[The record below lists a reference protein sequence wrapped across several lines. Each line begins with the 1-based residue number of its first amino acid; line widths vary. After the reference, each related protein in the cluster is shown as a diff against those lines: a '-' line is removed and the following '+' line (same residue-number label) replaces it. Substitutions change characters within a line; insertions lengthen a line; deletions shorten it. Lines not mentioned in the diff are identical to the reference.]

1 MKTNKFY
8 ITLAVIFT
16 VIGLNANAQTCG
28 VYKTYEDYTNGKM
41 EVSIDCAGK
50 EGKIKP
56 NDFFKTD
63 YVTVIKNG
71 EKTDLKKDEIFGY
84 QLCDGKFFRFLNN
97 DRLTL
102 ADKSGLW
109 IYTKEEVVSYFPF
122 TGTKKRTK
130 YYFSKDGSG
139 EIKSLT
145 FSNLKDVIPADDP
158 LYSEMELLFGSNSA
172 LHASNQSSGSYR
184 INSFLNSKGLQ

>member
-1 MKTNKFY
+1 MKTYNFKIIIAAFF
-8 ITLAVIFT
+8 AVMGLT
-16 VIGLNANAQTCG
+16 VSAQKCG

-41 EVSIDCAGK
+41 EVSINCATK
-50 EGKIKP
+50 DGKIKP
-56 NDFFKTD
+56 NNFFKKD

-71 EKTDLKKDEIFGY
+71 EKTDLKKTEIFGY
-84 QLCDGKFFRFLNN
+84 QLCNEEFFRFLNN

-109 IYTKEEVVSYFPF
+109 IYTREEVVSHSPF

-145 FSNLKDVIPADDP
+145 FNNLKDVIPANDP
-158 LYSEMELLFGSNSA
+158 LYSEMELLFSSNSA
-172 LHASNQSSGSYR
+172 LHAYNQSSGSYK
-184 INSFLNSKGLQ
+184 INSFLNSKGL

>member
-1 MKTNKFY
+1 MKTNNFK
-8 ITLAVIFT
+8 IIIAAIFA
-16 VIGLNANAQTCG
+16 VIGLNVSAQKCG

-41 EVSIDCAGK
+41 EVSINCATK
-50 EGKIKP
+50 DGKIKP
-56 NDFFKTD
+56 NDFSKKD
-63 YVTVIKNG
+63 YITVIKKS

-84 QLCDGKFFRFLNN
+84 QLCNGEFFRFLNN

-109 IYTKEEVVSYFPF
+109 IYTREEVVSHSPF

-145 FSNLKDVIPADDP
+145 FSNLKDVIPANSP
-158 LYSEMELLFGSNSA
+158 LYSEMELLFSSNSA
-172 LHASNQSSGSYR
+172 LHAYNQSSGSFK
-184 INSFLNSKGLQ
+184 INSFLNSKEL

>member
-8 ITLAVIFT
+8 ISLAVIFT
-16 VIGLNANAQTCG
+16 VMGLNANAQTCG

-63 YVTVIKNG
+63 YVTVVKNG
-71 EKTDLKKDEIFGY
+71 EKTDLKKNEIFGY
-84 QLCDGKFFRFLNN
+84 QLCNGEFFRFLNN

-109 IYTKEEVVSYFPF
+109 IYTKEEVVSHSPF

-145 FSNLKDVIPADDP
+145 FSNLKDVIPANDP
-158 LYSEMELLFGSNSA
+158 LYSEMELLFSSNSA

-184 INSFLNSKGLQ
+184 INSFLNSKGL

>member
-8 ITLAVIFT
+8 IILT
-16 VIGLNANAQTCG
+16 VIITVMGLNANAQNCG

-41 EVSIDCAGK
+41 VVSINCATK
-50 EGKIKP
+50 DGKIKP
-56 NDFFKTD
+56 NNFFKKD

-71 EKTDLKKDEIFGY
+71 EKTDLKKNEIFGY
-84 QLCDGKFFRFLNN
+84 QLCNGEFFRFLDN

-109 IYTKEEVVSYFPF
+109 IYTKEVIETVSPKR
-122 TGTKKRTK
+122 GTKKVTK

-145 FSNLKDVIPADDP
+145 FSNLKDVIPANDP
-158 LYSEMELLFGSNSA
+158 LYSEMELLFSSNSA
-172 LHASNQSSGSYR
+172 LHAFNQSSGSYK
-184 INSFLNSKGLQ
+184 INSFLNSKGL

>member
-8 ITLAVIFT
+8 ITLAIIFT
-16 VIGLNANAQTCG
+16 IIGLNANAQKCG

-41 EVSIDCAGK
+41 EVSINCATK
-50 EGKIKP
+50 DGKIKP
-56 NDFFKTD
+56 NNFFKKD
-63 YVTVIKNG
+63 YVTVINNG

-84 QLCDGKFFRFLNN
+84 QICDGEFFRFLNN

-109 IYTKEEVVSYFPF
+109 IYTKEEVVSHSPF
-122 TGTKKRTK
+122 TGTKKRTN

-139 EIKSLT
+139 KIKSLT
-145 FSNLKDVIPADDP
+145 FDNLKDVIPTNDP
-158 LYSEMELLFGSNSA
+158 RYSEMELLFSSNSA
-172 LHASNQSSGSYR
+172 LHASNQSSGSFK
-184 INSFLNSKGLQ
+184 INSFLNSKGL

>member
-8 ITLAVIFT
+8 ISLAVIFT
-16 VIGLNANAQTCG
+16 VMGLNANAQTCG

-63 YVTVIKNG
+63 YVTVVKNG
-71 EKTDLKKDEIFGY
+71 EKTDLKKNEIFGY
-84 QLCDGKFFRFLNN
+84 QLCDGEFFRFLNN
-97 DRLTL
+97 YRLTL

-109 IYTKEEVVSYFPF
+109 IYTREEVVSHSPF
-122 TGTKKRTK
+122 TGTKKEQNTISAKTEVGR
-130 YYFSKDGSG
+130 
-139 EIKSLT
+139 
-145 FSNLKDVIPADDP
+145 LKA
-158 LYSEMELLFGSNSA
+158 
-172 LHASNQSSGSYR
+172 
-184 INSFLNSKGLQ
+184 

>member
-8 ITLAVIFT
+8 ITLVVIFT
-16 VIGLNANAQTCG
+16 AIGLNANAQTCG

-41 EVSIDCAGK
+41 EVSIDCAAK
-50 EGKIKP
+50 EGKIKQ
-56 NDFFKTD
+56 NDFFKKE
-63 YVTVIKNG
+63 YVTVIKKS
-71 EKTDLKKDEIFGY
+71 EKIDLKKNEIFGY
-84 QLCDGKFFRFLNN
+84 QLCNGEFFRFLNN

-109 IYTKEEVVSYFPF
+109 IYTKEEVSRSPF

-145 FSNLKDVIPADDP
+145 FKNLKDVIPANDP
-158 LYSEMELLFGSNSA
+158 LYFEMELLFSSNSA
-172 LHASNQSSGSYR
+172 LHASNQSSGTYR
-184 INSFLNSKGLQ
+184 INSFLNSKGL

>member
-8 ITLAVIFT
+8 ISLAVIFT
-16 VIGLNANAQTCG
+16 VMGLNANAQTCG

-63 YVTVIKNG
+63 YVTVVKNG
-71 EKTDLKKDEIFGY
+71 EKTDLKKNEIFGY
-84 QLCDGKFFRFLNN
+84 QLCDGEFFRFLNN

-109 IYTKEEVVSYFPF
+109 IYTREEVVSHSPF

-145 FSNLKDVIPADDP
+145 FSNLKDVIPANSP
-158 LYSEMELLFGSNSA
+158 LYSEMELLFTSNSA
-172 LHASNQSSGSYR
+172 LHAYNQSSGSYK
-184 INSFLNSKGLQ
+184 INSFLNSKGL

>member
-1 MKTNKFY
+1 MKTNNFKII
-8 ITLAVIFT
+8 ITAIFA
-16 VIGLNANAQTCG
+16 VIGLNVSAQKCG

-41 EVSIDCAGK
+41 EVSINCATK

-71 EKTDLKKDEIFGY
+71 EKTDLKKNEIFGY
-84 QLCDGKFFRFLNN
+84 QLCNGEFFRFLDN

-109 IYTKEEVVSYFPF
+109 IYTKEVIETVSPKR
-122 TGTKKRTK
+122 GTKKATK
-130 YYFSKDGSG
+130 YYFSKAGSG

>member
-16 VIGLNANAQTCG
+16 VMGLNANAQECG

-41 EVSIDCAGK
+41 EVSINCATK
-50 EGKIKP
+50 DGKIKP
-56 NDFFKTD
+56 NNFFKTD
-63 YVTVIKNG
+63 YVTVTKKS
-71 EKTDLKKDEIFGY
+71 EKIDLKKDEIFGY
-84 QLCDGKFFRFLNN
+84 QLCNGEFFRFLNK

-109 IYTKEEVVSYFPF
+109 IYTKEEVVSYSPF
-122 TGTKKRTK
+122 TGTKKITK
-130 YYFSKDGSG
+130 YYFSKEGSG

-145 FSNLKDVIPADDP
+145 FSNIKDVIPVNGP
-158 LYSEMELLFGSNSA
+158 LYYEMELLFSSNSA
-172 LHASNQSSGSYR
+172 LHAYNQSSGSFK
-184 INSFLNSKGLQ
+184 INSFLNSKGL

>member
-1 MKTNKFY
+1 MKTYNFKIIIAAFF
-8 ITLAVIFT
+8 AVMGLT
-16 VIGLNANAQTCG
+16 VSSQKCG

-41 EVSIDCAGK
+41 EVSINCATK
-50 EGKIKP
+50 DGKIKP
-56 NDFFKTD
+56 NNFFKKD

-71 EKTDLKKDEIFGY
+71 EKTDLNKDEIFGY
-84 QLCDGKFFRFLNN
+84 QLCNGEFFRFFNN

-109 IYTKEEVVSYFPF
+109 IYTREEVVSHSPF

-158 LYSEMELLFGSNSA
+158 LYSEMELLFSSNSA
-172 LHASNQSSGSYR
+172 LHAYNQSSGSYK
-184 INSFLNSKGLQ
+184 INSFLNSKGL

>member
-1 MKTNKFY
+1 MKTNNFK
-8 ITLAVIFT
+8 IIIAAIFA
-16 VIGLNANAQTCG
+16 VIGLNVSAQKCG

-41 EVSIDCAGK
+41 EVSINCATK

-71 EKTDLKKDEIFGY
+71 EKTDLKKNEIFGY
-84 QLCDGKFFRFLNN
+84 QLCNGEFFRFLDN

-109 IYTKEEVVSYFPF
+109 IYTKEVIETVSPKR
-122 TGTKKRTK
+122 GTKKATK
-130 YYFSKDGSG
+130 YYFSKAGSG

-158 LYSEMELLFGSNSA
+158 LYSEMELLFSSNSA
-172 LHASNQSSGSYR
+172 LHAYNQSSGSYK
-184 INSFLNSKGLQ
+184 INSFLNSKGL